1 METIQKYIELARLIC
16 KRRLWGLNGREAE
29 QLEAWLKENPRDKS
43 AFKNLQH
50 IDPEGLAD
58 RYEKIDIDRQ
68 WKNFQKRT
76 AWRTYIWWR
85 VGVVAAGICLLL
97 GTGWLWLVVNPPSSM
112 AWSIQSVSYI
122 LPLASRIELSE
133 AQSTGDIPE
142 LRRASSIIFIYSDA
156 LSMLYLRPIVCQPA

>member
-68 WKNFQKRT
+68 WKNFLAYLYLVESRCCCC
-76 AWRTYIWWR
+76 RNMFI
-85 VGVVAAGICLLL
+85 VGNG
-97 GTGWLWLVVNPPSSM
+97 LVVLPASPSFSSAGNCSNGSGSCTVGALFRENPGPFG
-112 AWSIQSVSYI
+112 
-122 LPLASRIELSE
+122 L
-133 AQSTGDIPE
+133 
-142 LRRASSIIFIYSDA
+142 
-156 LSMLYLRPIVCQPA
+156 

>member
-68 WKNFQKRT
+68 WKKFSETDGLAYLYLVESRCCCCRNMF
-76 AWRTYIWWR
+76 I
-85 VGVVAAGICLLL
+85 VGNG
-97 GTGWLWLVVNPPSSM
+97 LVVLPASPSFSSAGNCSNGSGSCTVGALFRENPGPFG
-112 AWSIQSVSYI
+112 
-122 LPLASRIELSE
+122 L
-133 AQSTGDIPE
+133 
-142 LRRASSIIFIYSDA
+142 
-156 LSMLYLRPIVCQPA
+156 

>member
-76 AWRTYIWWR
+76 AWRTYI
-85 VGVVAAGICLLL
+85 
-97 GTGWLWLVVNPPSSM
+97 
-112 AWSIQSVSYI
+112 
-122 LPLASRIELSE
+122 
-133 AQSTGDIPE
+133 
-142 LRRASSIIFIYSDA
+142 
-156 LSMLYLRPIVCQPA
+156 

>member
-85 VGVVAAGICLLL
+85 VGVGCCRNMFIVGN
-97 GTGWLWLVVNPPSSM
+97 GLVVLPASPSFSSAGNCSNGSGSCTVGALFRENPGPFG
-112 AWSIQSVSYI
+112 
-122 LPLASRIELSE
+122 L
-133 AQSTGDIPE
+133 
-142 LRRASSIIFIYSDA
+142 
-156 LSMLYLRPIVCQPA
+156 

>member
-97 GTGWLWLVVNPPSSM
+97 GTGWLFYRQARLFPQPEIAATVPEAVRLVLSSGR
-112 AWSIQSVSYI
+112 I
-122 LPLASRIELSE
+122 LDLSDCENVDVREIEGKVILHNGQLE
-133 AQSTGDIPE
+133 
-142 LRRASSIIFIYSDA
+142 Y
-156 LSMLYLRPIVCQPA
+156 

>member
-58 RYEKIDIDRQ
+58 RYEKIDIDRR
-68 WKNFQKRT
+68 NMF
-76 AWRTYIWWR
+76 I
-85 VGVVAAGICLLL
+85 VGNG
-97 GTGWLWLVVNPPSSM
+97 LVVLPASPSFSSAGNCSNGSGSCTVGALFRENPGPFG
-112 AWSIQSVSYI
+112 
-122 LPLASRIELSE
+122 L
-133 AQSTGDIPE
+133 
-142 LRRASSIIFIYSDA
+142 
-156 LSMLYLRPIVCQPA
+156 

>member
-1 METIQKYIELARLIC
+1 MIKHRAQDKNERGLSVMEKLKLDFYY
-16 KRRLWGLNGREAE
+16 GREAE

-85 VGVVAAGICLLL
+85 VGVVAAGICL
-97 GTGWLWLVVNPPSSM
+97 WLVVLPASPSFSSAGNCSNGSGSCTVGALFRENPGPFG
-112 AWSIQSVSYI
+112 
-122 LPLASRIELSE
+122 L
-133 AQSTGDIPE
+133 
-142 LRRASSIIFIYSDA
+142 
-156 LSMLYLRPIVCQPA
+156 

>member
-76 AWRTYIWWR
+76 ACRNMFI
-85 VGVVAAGICLLL
+85 VGNG
-97 GTGWLWLVVNPPSSM
+97 LVVLPASPSFSSAGNCSNGSGSCTVGALFRENPGPFG
-112 AWSIQSVSYI
+112 
-122 LPLASRIELSE
+122 L
-133 AQSTGDIPE
+133 
-142 LRRASSIIFIYSDA
+142 
-156 LSMLYLRPIVCQPA
+156 

>member
-76 AWRTYIWWR
+76 
-85 VGVVAAGICLLL
+85 VGGLPSFGIDVEPGFKTRSPSFSSAGNCSNGSGSCTVGALFRE
-97 GTGWLWLVVNPPSSM
+97 NPGPFG
-112 AWSIQSVSYI
+112 
-122 LPLASRIELSE
+122 L
-133 AQSTGDIPE
+133 
-142 LRRASSIIFIYSDA
+142 
-156 LSMLYLRPIVCQPA
+156 

>member
-58 RYEKIDIDRQ
+58 RYEKIDIDRSME
-68 WKNFQKRT
+68 KFSETDGLAYLYLVESRCCCCRNMF
-76 AWRTYIWWR
+76 I
-85 VGVVAAGICLLL
+85 VGNG
-97 GTGWLWLVVNPPSSM
+97 LVVLPASPSFSSAGNCSNGSGSCTVGALFRENPGPFG
-112 AWSIQSVSYI
+112 
-122 LPLASRIELSE
+122 L
-133 AQSTGDIPE
+133 
-142 LRRASSIIFIYSDA
+142 
-156 LSMLYLRPIVCQPA
+156 

>member
-97 GTGWLWLVVNPPSSM
+97 GTGWLFYRKPVFFL
-112 AWSIQSVSYI
+112 
-122 LPLASRIELSE
+122 SRKLQQRI
-133 AQSTGDIPE
+133 
-142 LRRASSIIFIYSDA
+142 RK
-156 LSMLYLRPIVCQPA
+156 LYGWCSLQGESWTFRTVKM

>member
-58 RYEKIDIDRQ
+58 RYEKISETDGLAYLYLVESRCCCCRNMFI
-68 WKNFQKRT
+68 
-76 AWRTYIWWR
+76 
-85 VGVVAAGICLLL
+85 VGNG
-97 GTGWLWLVVNPPSSM
+97 LVVLPASPSFSSAGNCSNGSGSCTVGALFRENPG
-112 AWSIQSVSYI
+112 
-122 LPLASRIELSE
+122 PLGL
-133 AQSTGDIPE
+133 
-142 LRRASSIIFIYSDA
+142 
-156 LSMLYLRPIVCQPA
+156 

>member
-68 WKNFQKRT
+68 WKNFQKRIGL
-76 AWRTYIWWR
+76 AYLYLVESRCCCCRNMFI
-85 VGVVAAGICLLL
+85 VGNG
-97 GTGWLWLVVNPPSSM
+97 LVVLPASPSFSSAGNCSNGSGSCTVGALFRENPGPFG
-112 AWSIQSVSYI
+112 
-122 LPLASRIELSE
+122 L
-133 AQSTGDIPE
+133 
-142 LRRASSIIFIYSDA
+142 
-156 LSMLYLRPIVCQPA
+156 